1 MSKSFNKK
9 VFTDE
14 GIFESK
20 REYARWCDLKLLQRA
35 GKIHDLRRQVRFR
48 LCDTEYDEDG
58 IAIIQ
63 YADYIADFVYVNDK
77 GETIVED
84 TKGFKTKDYIIKRK
98 LMLYVHG
105 IRIQEI

>member
-1 MSKSFNKK
+1 MSKYFNKK

-14 GIFESK
+14 GIFDSK

-63 YADYIADFVYVNDK
+63 YADYIADFVYVENDK
-77 GETIVED
+77 TVVED
-84 TKGFKTKDYIIKRK
+84 CKGCQTEVYK
-98 LMLYVHG
+98 LKKKWMYCKYG
-105 IRIQEI
+105 ILIRET